1 MSQSAG
7 ELLAEHLN
15 DTPEPL
21 QSVIREQIENDWIEV
36 QLDGLYREFG
46 LSEDQQR
53 GFWIQAYMI
62 LCGVTSLE
70 DLKDELIAE
79 AGLDYETSVRLQR
92 RFERDVLDPITEEA
106 ESRGMV
112 MEVPSDVSPQ
122 ALPSQT
128 GPLYHD
134 GRIAVTP
141 QMIKRGG
148 GTYPVSQISSVTI
161 PFKMPFEFFGGFL
174 LNGGCAVVG
183 LIVILSG
190 LGALFSSTGSG
201 VGMLIVGAIMALIGG
216 FNVRN
221 CFNRK
226 WIVAVDL
233 INQEDLR
240 LQVDTE
246 EQANE
251 LYNAVLSVIT

>member
-1 MSQSAG
+1 M
-7 ELLAEHLN
+7 EHLN
-15 DTPEPL
+15 EVPEPL
-21 QSVIREQIENDWIEV
+21 QSVIRERFQSDWIEEK
-36 QLDGLYREFG
+36 LAELYKEFE
-46 LSEDQQR
+46 LTEEQQN
-53 GFWIQAYMI
+53 GFFIQTLMI

-79 AGLDYETSVRLQR
+79 AGLTYETSVRLQR

-112 MEVPSDVSPQ
+112 MEEQSEVRPPE
-122 ALPSQT
+122 LPAQS

-141 QMIKRGG
+141 TMIKRGG
-148 GTYPVSQISSVTI
+148 GSYPVSQISSVTI
-161 PFKMPFEFFGGFL
+161 PFKMPFDLFGGFL
-174 LNGGCAVVG
+174 LNGGCAVAG
-183 LIVILSG
+183 LFVVLGG
-190 LGALFSSTGSG
+190 LGAVFSSTGSG
-201 VGMLIVGAIMALIGG
+201 VGMIVVGAIMLLIGG

-233 INQEDLR
+233 INQENLH
-240 LQVDTE
+240 LEVDTE
-246 EQANE
+246 EKANE
-251 LYNAVLSVIT
+251 LYNAILTVIS

>member
-7 ELLAEHLN
+7 EILAEHLSE
-15 DTPEPL
+15 TPEPL
-21 QSVIREQIENDWIEV
+21 QSVIRERIEDDWIEGK
-36 QLDGLYREFG
+36 LCDLYQEFG
-46 LSEDQQR
+46 LSEEQQR

-62 LCGVTSLE
+62 LCGVTSLD

-112 MEVPSDVSPQ
+112 METPSAVGPPE
-122 ALPSQT
+122 LPAQS

-134 GRIAVTP
+134 GRIAVTAT
-141 QMIKRGG
+141 MIKRGG

-183 LIVILSG
+183 LFVVLGG
-190 LGALFSSTGSG
+190 LGAVLSSTGSG
-201 VGMLIVGAIMALIGG
+201 IGMIVVGAIMLLIGG

-233 INQEDLR
+233 INQENLH
-240 LQVDTE
+240 LEVDTE
-246 EQANE
+246 EKANE
-251 LYNAVLSVIT
+251 LYNAILTVIS